1 MSEDTE
7 NIYRS
12 IGVEPIINCRGT
24 FTIIG
29 GSLERP
35 EVLAA
40 MERAAGNFVQYD
52 ELAAGVGQRLA
63 ELTGAQWGMVSSGC
77 AAGMKH
83 VTAACITGGDPE
95 KLIRI
100 PDLSGLEK
108 TQVIVPAYSRNAYDH
123 ALRNKIGRAHV

>member
-29 GSLERP
+29 GSIERP

-40 MERAAGNFVQYD
+40 ISLQNSE
-52 ELAAGVGQRLA
+52 
-63 ELTGAQWGMVSSGC
+63 
-77 AAGMKH
+77 
-83 VTAACITGGDPE
+83 
-95 KLIRI
+95 
-100 PDLSGLEK
+100 
-108 TQVIVPAYSRNAYDH
+108 
-123 ALRNKIGRAHV
+123 

>member
-29 GSLERP
+29 GSIERP

-40 MERAAGNFVQYD
+40 MEQAAGNFVQYD
-52 ELAAGVGQRLA
+52 ELAAGVGQRLQSGG
-63 ELTGAQWGMVSSGC
+63 ETGCGAHYLG
-77 AAGMKH
+77 AG
-83 VTAACITGGDPE
+83 AACCGH
-95 KLIRI
+95 R
-100 PDLSGLEK
+100 K
-108 TQVIVPAYSRNAYDH
+108 TTRRTNV
-123 ALRNKIGRAHV
+123 